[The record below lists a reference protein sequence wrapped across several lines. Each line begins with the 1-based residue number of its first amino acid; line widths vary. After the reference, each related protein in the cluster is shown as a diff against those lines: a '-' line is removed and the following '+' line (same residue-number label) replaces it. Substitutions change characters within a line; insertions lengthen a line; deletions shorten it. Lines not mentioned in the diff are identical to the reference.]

1 MPDKIAGKDMV
12 KSITKVVITLI
23 ALFIVIEVVT
33 AMVWPIYNV
42 WASEKRGQAEL
53 AQATFNRKI
62 AVQEAEAKKESAQ
75 LLAEA
80 EVLRAQGVAK
90 ANQIIGE
97 SLKDNEEYLR
107 YLWITDVAGANI
119 DKTVVYVPTE
129 TNLPILEAGRMN
141 TPALPTQGP

>member
-1 MPDKIAGKDMV
+1 MTPEKTIGTDMV
-12 KSITKVVITLI
+12 KSITKAVIGVIAIFLVVEI
-23 ALFIVIEVVT
+23 VT
-33 AMVWPIYNV
+33 AFVWPVYNV
-42 WASEKRGQAEL
+42 WASEKKGQAEL
-53 AQATFNRKI
+53 AQATSNRKI
-62 AVQEAEAKKESAQ
+62 AVQEAEAKKESAA

-97 SLKDNEEYLR
+97 SLKGNEAYLR

-129 TNLPILEAGRMN
+129 ANLPLLEAGRSLK
-141 TPALPTQGP
+141 TDTAIQ